1 MLHFSRVLFGAL
13 GLTLSCLL
21 ALPAQAAEPKMRD
34 RKNATD
40 LGIWKSYS
48 PRGFKGE
55 FNNYDPIGLMS
66 GALIRADCSINW
78 VDPDTRKI
86 YCFASGTSFNYFQDW
101 PKTYARRASE
111 AFEKVKRESPGS

>member
-13 GLTLSCLL
+13 GLTLSCVLVS
-21 ALPAQAAEPKMRD
+21 QAAEPKMRD

-40 LGIWKSYS
+40 LGIWKSYA